1 MRKFEQISNE
11 DGKGFERSNFH
22 REIETVKPKIL
33 IVDDNP
39 MLRETTRGI
48 LKSKFPA
55 LRVFEAADGKE
66 DFAQIHHHLPDL
78 ILMDIRLPGEN
89 GLELTR
95 KIKNLYP
102 EVVVIVFTSH
112 DLPEYR
118 KAAFEN
124 GAEFFLS
131 KSSRSGGRLTT
142 VVESVLTDN

>member
-1 MRKFEQISNE
+1 MRKIEKISNE
-11 DGKGFERSNFH
+11 DGNGFERSNFH
-22 REIETVKPKIL
+22 REDETVKPKIL

-66 DFAQIHHHLPDL
+66 AFAQIHHHLPDL

-89 GLELTR
+89 GLKLTR
-95 KIKNLYP
+95 RIKNLYP
-102 EVVVIVFTSH
+102 KMIVIIFTSY
-112 DLPEYR
+112 DMPEYR

-131 KSSRSGGRLTT
+131 KSSRNRGRLTA
-142 VVESVLTDN
+142 VVESVLADN